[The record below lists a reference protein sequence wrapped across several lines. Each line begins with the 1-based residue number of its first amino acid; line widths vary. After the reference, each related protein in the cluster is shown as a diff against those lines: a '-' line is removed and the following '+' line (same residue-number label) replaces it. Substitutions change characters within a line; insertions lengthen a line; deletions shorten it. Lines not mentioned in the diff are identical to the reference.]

1 MVAVKNYAGQHTS
14 HLSLFSSGSA
24 RTLFPGL
31 GLPRAARR
39 RLLRLGRPLFPR
51 CPLQLFPFRSV
62 FDVLGVHSSLEAILE
77 N

>member
-39 RLLRLGRPLFPR
+39 RLLWLRWPLFPR
-51 CPLQLFPFRSV
+51 CTLQFLAFRSV
-62 FDVLGVHSSLEAILE
+62 FDVLGVHSSLEVVE